1 MEIIKLNQTLVT
13 LSLSLYVLILSYVQ
27 IAKSSKDT
35 LKVFI
40 VFCKI
45 SDSSTN
51 DVLNKAS

>member
-1 MEIIKLNQTLVT
+1 MEIIKLNQTLIA
-13 LSLSLYVLILSYVQ
+13 LSLSLYLLILSYVQ

-35 LKVFI
+35 LKAFI

-45 SDSSTN
+45 SDSPRS

>member
-35 LKVFI
+35 LKAFI

-45 SDSSTN
+45 SDSSAN
-51 DVLNKAS
+51 